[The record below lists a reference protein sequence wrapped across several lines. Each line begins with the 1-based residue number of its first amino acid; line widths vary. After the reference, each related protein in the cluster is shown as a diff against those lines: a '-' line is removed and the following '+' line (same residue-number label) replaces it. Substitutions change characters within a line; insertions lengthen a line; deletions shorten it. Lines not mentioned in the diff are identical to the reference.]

1 MAIDIHK
8 KKKRKSGTGV
18 QVCKSQLIARPL
30 STGEDVKVQISAMRS
45 LTKLIGNKKKEDA
58 AYH

>member
-1 MAIDIHK
+1 MAIDIH

-30 STGEDVKVQISAMRS
+30 SAGEDVKVQISAMRS

>member
-8 KKKRKSGTGV
+8 KKKKEKVALAYRFV
-18 QVCKSQLIARPL
+18 SQLIARPL